1 MRKQNSMFKTAFL
14 SEAGSELKN
23 HDYFAYVELD
33 EFACYVLAD
42 GLSVFGEAESAKL
55 AIETIILKFQEH
67 PSMKKGVISSYLHA
81 ANEAL
86 LESGTKERLKA
97 SVTVLVS
104 NYESV
109 RYGFAGNT
117 RLRMYRDG
125 NMMEQSRDM
134 SLSQELLGREKIP
147 EDVVS
152 KHEERNNLY
161 GYLGQE
167 QGFKPEISGRM
178 KLANGD
184 IITLYTR
191 GIWENVDDGELDD
204 VFSEAKDEPQ
214 ESLDN
219 VEELLLARQPE
230 QLENYTLAVIFVDK
244 VFLDPNRARKIK
256 KRVTAAVAAV
266 LVVLLVWLV
275 VWIVRRVHT
284 NAVNNMNQYYTD
296 TVDYI
301 HDQNFVRAQEEC
313 KEALKAAK
321 KLRNKKKTAE
331 LTAYLKLIESVN
343 EADEAYGDGKY
354 EDAQAGYVTAK
365 ERSRY
370 ADHAA
375 DTYVEKRLSSV
386 TNLLSVFDYIQLGD
400 SLAAQGD
407 YNRAEEKYLEAK
419 RMATA
424 TYYPEGRTNAMES
437 LEAMYT
443 ARDKAEEEEEKLAKA
458 RAADEIG
465 AAELAV
471 KGDAAFAEGDY
482 MGANAFYAM
491 ALEKYQELEDEN
503 HIVLVQAKMQ
513 SGAAKAAEIANKE
526 MEADEYLTMAE
537 EAEESGDMLEA
548 KKQYLNAKNAYKSIK
563 QDDKVTEIEGVL
575 EVVNTE
581 IEQADVGGK
590 EDVQAEA
597 GGKEDSQ
604 AKLEN
609 TEDGS
614 GGGAGEKIASAKGV
628 SGEEPGTQESEKEV
642 TGKEDGSGKT
652 IKEEKGP
659 GGSVRAEGDVNGWN

>member
-42 GLSVFGEAESAKL
+42 GLSDFGEAESAKL

-67 PSMKKGVISSYLHA
+67 PSIKKGVISTYLYA
-81 ANEAL
+81 ANDAL
-86 LESGTKERLKA
+86 LGSGAKERLKA
-97 SVTVLVS
+97 SITVLIS
-104 NYESV
+104 DYESV
-109 RYGFAGNT
+109 RYGFVGNT

-125 NMMEQSRDM
+125 NMMVQSRDM
-134 SLSQELLGREKIP
+134 SLSQELLDREKIS
-147 EDVVS
+147 EDVLS

-167 QGFKPEISGRM
+167 QGFKPEISDRI
-178 KLANGD
+178 KLVNGD
-184 IITLYTR
+184 IITLYSR
-191 GIWENVDDGELDD
+191 GIWENLDEGELDD

-219 VEELLLARQPE
+219 VEELLLARQPK
-230 QLENYTLAVIFVDK
+230 QLENYTLAAIFVDK
-244 VFLDPNRARKIK
+244 IFLDPNRARKIK
-256 KRVTAAVAAV
+256 KRVTIAVVAV
-266 LVVLLVWLV
+266 VVILLVWLV

-301 HDQNFVRAQEEC
+301 YDQNFVRAQEEC
-313 KEALKAAK
+313 REALKAAK
-321 KLRNKKKTAE
+321 KLRDKKKTAE

-370 ADHAA
+370 ADHVA
-375 DTYVEKRLSSV
+375 DRYVEKRLSSV

-400 SLAAQGD
+400 SLTAQGD

-424 TYYPEGRTNAMES
+424 AYYPEGRTNAMEA

-443 ARDKAEEEEEKLAKA
+443 AREKAEEEDEKLAKA
-458 RAADEIG
+458 KAADEVG

-471 KGDAAFAEGDY
+471 KGDAAFKEGDY

-491 ALEKYQELEDEN
+491 ALEKYQELEDKT
-503 HIVLVQAKMQ
+503 HIALIQAKMQ
-513 SGAAKAAEIANKE
+513 SGTAKSEEIANKE
-526 MEADEYLTMAE
+526 IEADEYMNMAE
-537 EAEESGDMLEA
+537 AAEDSGDMLEA
-548 KKQYLNAKNAYKSIK
+548 KKQYLNAKNVYKNID
-563 QDDKVTEIEGVL
+563 QDEKVAEIEGVL
-575 EVVNTE
+575 EVISAE
-581 IEQADVGGK
+581 IEQAEAGKKEEAAQVKLEDTEEGSEGDADSKVVNARGESGKDDGGIVDGGK
-590 EDVQAEA
+590 A
-597 GGKEDSQ
+597 DS
-604 AKLEN
+604 
-609 TEDGS
+609 
-614 GGGAGEKIASAKGV
+614 
-628 SGEEPGTQESEKEV
+628 
-642 TGKEDGSGKT
+642 GKEDGSGKDAVKEDSGGKT
-652 IKEEKGP
+652 TKEEKGP
-659 GGSVRAEGDVNGWN
+659 GVSIREGEA